1 MQSKIN
7 QEINEKIEQLRQE
20 MNMEVKV
27 ALFGQPGAG
36 KSSLINALIGENLAK
51 VGVETDCTTS
61 AQDYE
66 HNGVIFTDLP
76 GYDTA
81 QFPAKSYFDTFDVLS
96 YDLFLC
102 VSSGK
107 FHAAD
112 SRFFKALQ
120 KHNKV
125 CLFVVNKHDELW
137 EDGVSIDEL
146 ERRKRADIIKH
157 LHQEVAVYF
166 TSCRRKTGLDELSF
180 AIQESLDQAKSERWN
195 RSAKAYTIAA
205 LNRKKVAC
213 ESYLTKVCV
222 AAAVNGLNPV
232 PGVDIAVDVSL
243 LLSAFDKIRSEYG
256 LSDDVLRDLKHQGA
270 HELAKRAANIL
281 VSLTKEGVL
290 VLLKRYATSESAKT
304 IAKYIPFIGQA
315 VACSLGYGITKY
327 VGKSYLNDCHEL
339 AQKILEDKLKQAA

>member
-1 MQSKIN
+1 MA
-7 QEINEKIEQLRQE
+7 R
-20 MNMEVKV
+20 
-27 ALFGQPGAG
+27 A
-36 KSSLINALIGENLAK
+36 NL
-51 VGVETDCTTS
+51 DF
-61 AQDYE
+61 
-66 HNGVIFTDLP
+66 IL
-76 GYDTA
+76 
-81 QFPAKSYFDTFDVLS
+81 
-96 YDLFLC
+96 
-102 VSSGK
+102 
-107 FHAAD
+107 
-112 SRFFKALQ
+112 
-120 KHNKV
+120 
-125 CLFVVNKHDELW
+125 
-137 EDGVSIDEL
+137 
-146 ERRKRADIIKH
+146 
-157 LHQEVAVYF
+157 
-166 TSCRRKTGLDELSF
+166 
-180 AIQESLDQAKSERWN
+180 
-195 RSAKAYTIAA
+195 
-205 LNRKKVAC
+205 
-213 ESYLTKVCV
+213 